1 MLINE
6 IDKFSIENEL
16 TGFHDVDRSDSGH
29 SSRAGGRKG

>member
-16 TGFHDVDRSDSGH
+16 TGFHDADRRDSGH
-29 SSRAGGRKG
+29 SSREGEL